1 MSNGMGYVGKREEE
15 MAAGLRKL
23 LDRIG
28 ALNTV
33 TYTRTLY
40 RPLSV
45 PVMPQNL
52 VLRASIGFFVNRSTP
67 FGWINCGS
75 KKG

>member
-1 MSNGMGYVGKREEE
+1 MSNAGRREEE
-15 MAAGLRKL
+15 MAAGLKKL
-23 LDRIG
+23 LDRMG
-28 ALNTV
+28 TLNTV

-45 PVMPQNL
+45 PVMLQNL

-67 FGWINCGS
+67 FD
-75 KKG
+75 